1 MVNLEVLNP
10 VAKLSTQEVTLASRL
25 GHLSGKT
32 IGLFWNAKPSGDI
45 INQFTAQL
53 LTNQFKDIRFKEYL
67 GSVHVVG
74 VVRHASTE
82 ELDTMAKEC
91 DAVVGALGD

>member
-10 VAKLSTQEVTLASRL
+10 VANIAKQDVSLAPRV
-25 GHLSGKT
+25 GDLSGKT

-53 LTNQFKDIRFKEYL
+53 LADKFKSIRFKEYL